1 MIKTD
6 LILPLEYS
14 LCDIK
19 RIISEKLPVK
29 PEEIKDVRIAK
40 RSLDFSG
47 EKIVY
52 KASVG
57 FSLGE
62 EREAGLLKIRNKVFP
77 WENYSLEL
85 PPVKFALRPVVVG
98 MGPAGIFAALTL
110 AKSGAMPIIL
120 ERGED
125 VDARRESIKKFEKLG
140 ILNPESNVQFGEGGA
155 GTYSDGKLKVGGMDK
170 YKYEVLSEFISAGA
184 DEDIIYTVGAHLGT
198 DKLHSIIKNIRNKLK
213 SLGTEIIF
221 GARFDSFS
229 MKDGRICSVNYE
241 KCGKMHSLETDKL
254 IVAIGHS
261 ANDTFEMLSSMGLPM
276 ESKGFGI
283 GVRIEHKREY
293 IDGLIY
299 KNRYS
304 APLGAASYHLV
315 THLENGRSVY
325 SFCMCPGGT
334 VVAAASEEGGVVTN
348 GMSEYKRDAEN
359 SNAALLVSVTPR
371 DFESDS
377 PLAGIYYRRKIEKA
391 AYSSVGGGYLAPAI
405 TLSDFL
411 SDKKPQGFGDVM
423 PSYPRGVVPTAASEY
438 LPEYV
443 SDSIKAA
450 MTDFDKHLSGFKKSD
465 ATLTGVET
473 RTTSPVRI
481 LRSQNYAVPGFS
493 GFYPIGEGAG
503 YAGGIISS
511 AVDGVR
517 AAESIILET
526 GENF

>member
-14 LCDIK
+14 LFDVK
-19 RIISEKLPVK
+19 ELISEKLPVK
-29 PEEIKDVRIAK
+29 PEEIKEVKIAK
-40 RSLDFSG
+40 RTLDFSG

-57 FSLGE
+57 FSLDE
-62 EREAGLLKIRNKVFP
+62 NREDGLLKIRNKVFP
-77 WENYSLEL
+77 WDNYSLEL
-85 PPVKFALRPVVVG
+85 PEAKFSLRPVVVG

-110 AKSGAMPIIL
+110 AKSGAAPIIL

-125 VDARRESIKKFEKLG
+125 VDARRKSIALFEKTG
-140 ILNPESNVQFGEGGA
+140 VLNTESNVQFGEGGA

-170 YKYEVLSEFISAGA
+170 YKYEVLSEFVSAGA
-184 DEDIIYTVGAHLGT
+184 DEDILYTVGSHLGT
-198 DKLHSIIKNIRNKLK
+198 DKLHGIIKTIRNKLI

-229 MKDGRICSVNYE
+229 MKEGRISSVTYE
-241 KCGKMHSLETDKL
+241 KCGKMQEIETDKL
-254 IVAIGHS
+254 ILAIGHS
-261 ANDTFEMLSSMGLPM
+261 ANDTFEMLNSMGLPM
-276 ESKGFGI
+276 EKKGFGV

-304 APLGAASYHLV
+304 KPLGAASYHLV
-315 THLENGRSVY
+315 SHLENGRSVY

-334 VVAAASEEGGVVTN
+334 VVAAATEEGGVVTN

-359 SNAALLVSVTPR
+359 SNAAILVSVSPR
-371 DFESDS
+371 DFDSDS
-377 PLAGIYYRRKIEKA
+377 PLSGIYYRRKIEKA
-391 AYSSVGGGYLAPAI
+391 AYSAAGGGYSAPAV

-411 SDKKPQGFGDVM
+411 SDKKPVGFGNVM
-423 PSYPRGVVPTAASEY
+423 PSYPRGVVPTSPREY
-438 LPEYV
+438 LPEYITE
-443 SDSIKAA
+443 SIKAA
-450 MTDFDKHLSGFKKSD
+450 ITDFDSYLSGFKKGD
-465 ATLTGVET
+465 AALTGVET

-481 LRSQNYAVPGFS
+481 LRGESYSVPGFC
-493 GFYPIGEGAG
+493 GLYPIGEGAG
-503 YAGGIISS
+503 YAGGIVSS

-517 AAESIILET
+517 AAEAIILGNKKT
-526 GENF
+526 